1 MNLKE
6 FGVYFAK
13 LREESGYR
21 SQRELAD
28 VSGVSH
34 STINR
39 IESGAHKV
47 SPDNLKIL
55 ASHLKGVD
63 YYDLMRAVGYIGS
76 DLLKKPEYNLS
87 FFGGPENYTED
98 EIEEMEAALERYRA
112 MKRRA
117 AEQAEKDQKK

>member
-13 LREESGYR
+13 LREESGFK
-21 SQRELAD
+21 SQRELAE

-39 IESGAHKV
+39 IESGSHKV
-47 SPDNLKIL
+47 SPDNLRLL
-55 ASHLKGVD
+55 APHLKGVD
-63 YYDLMRAVGYIGS
+63 YYDLMMAIGYIES
-76 DLLKKPEYNLS
+76 KPENSLS
-87 FFGGPENYTED
+87 FFGGPEKYTPD
-98 EIEEMEAALERYRA
+98 EIAEMEAALERYRE

-117 AEQAEKDQKK
+117 AKAAASEKDSQQ